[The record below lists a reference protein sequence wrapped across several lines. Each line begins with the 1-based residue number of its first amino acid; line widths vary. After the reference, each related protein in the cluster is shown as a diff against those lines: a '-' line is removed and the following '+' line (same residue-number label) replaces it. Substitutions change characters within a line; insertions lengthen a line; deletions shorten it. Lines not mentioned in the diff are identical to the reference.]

1 MNLDMKEIVMN
12 PVSVPHVESITT
24 QLPAIRQVPIGASLH
39 WLRQGWTDLRQ
50 AWTVSLAYG
59 VLFAGLGWMLITHG
73 WADSHFA
80 IAFTS
85 GFVMLAPLLAICFY
99 AISRALERGE
109 TVASLTRPF
118 LILRDN
124 GWSLGLFAL
133 MLGMLFSL
141 WERVTAIMV
150 ALTLKADVYA
160 GDRFSYSESILRDPD
175 HLPVVI
181 GFFVVGALFA
191 TIAFV
196 LSAVSLPMIVDRRC
210 DPVTALLTSLAA
222 VRRNPLALLI
232 WAILI
237 ALLTGVGFLTGF
249 IGLIVI
255 FPLLGHA
262 TWHAYRAVVE
272 PTESD
277 DVKH

>member
-1 MNLDMKEIVMN
+1 MN
-12 PVSVPHVESITT
+12 PVSVPHVEVLTT
-24 QLPAIRQVPIGASLH
+24 QLPAIRQVSIGDSLH
-39 WLRQGWTDLRQ
+39 WLQQGWTDLRQ
-50 AWTVSLAYG
+50 AWVVSLAYG

-99 AISRALERGE
+99 AISRALERRE
-109 TVASLTRPF
+109 AVASLTRPL

-124 GWSLGLFAL
+124 GWSIGLFAL

-181 GFFVVGALFA
+181 AFFVVGALFA

-210 DPVTALLTSLAA
+210 DPVTAMLTSLAA

-232 WAILI
+232 WAMLI
-237 ALLTGVGFLTGF
+237 VLLTGLGFLTGF

-262 TWHAYRAVVE
+262 TWHAYRALV
-272 PTESD
+272 TRD
-277 DVKH
+277 